1 MFSVQLE
8 KSLKESKIIN
18 SERTLVFYTKEYK
31 FNNEDI
37 KSIYND
43 NINSIDYIVPVQVDF
58 QNIIIDKAFNNPL
71 VLQTN
76 TNFLKSNNLLLNKD
90 IEFDKAVN
98 REYVII
104 GKDLQQKNNRNIL
117 MENGEHKIDAITYNY
132 LYSGYVIN
140 IVNDIKA
147 NRLEIVLNN
156 IDKNSQAKIINY
168 MQNTYDIEMG
178 YLPMDKVKSTIS
190 YYDGYIE
197 NAIKVT
203 IIIGLF
209 SVINIL
215 SILIMKF
222 DQEKRAIA
230 VRLALG
236 AREHN
241 FIIQKFIELFI
252 LFSLGSLA
260 AIVMLPT
267 IIDIINLNLSFISIY
282 FDMKVA
288 WLSMLINLALALGIS
303 LLFSIKLNYKKII
316 VNLKG

>member
-1 MFSVQLE
+1 MFSVQLDR
-8 KSLKESKIIN
+8 SLRESKIMN

-31 FNNEDI
+31 FTNEDI
-37 KSIYND
+37 ESIYND
-43 NINSIDYIVPVQVDF
+43 NIDSIDYIVPVQVDF
-58 QNIIIDKAFNNPL
+58 QNIIIDKTFKNTL
-71 VLQTN
+71 VMQTN
-76 TNFLKSNNLLLNKD
+76 TNFLKSNNLLLNKEVD
-90 IEFDKAVN
+90 FIKDSK
-98 REYVII
+98 REYILI
-104 GKDLQQKNNRNIL
+104 GKNLRQENNKNIL

-132 LYSGYVIN
+132 LYSDLAIN
-140 IVNDIKA
+140 IVENIKA
-147 NRLEIVLNN
+147 NRLEIVLNTM
-156 IDKNSQAKIINY
+156 DSSTKSKIINY

-267 IIDIINLNLSFISIY
+267 IIDVINLNLSFISIY

>member
-1 MFSVQLE
+1 
-8 KSLKESKIIN
+8 
-18 SERTLVFYTKEYK
+18 
-31 FNNEDI
+31 
-37 KSIYND
+37 
-43 NINSIDYIVPVQVDF
+43 
-58 QNIIIDKAFNNPL
+58 
-71 VLQTN
+71 
-76 TNFLKSNNLLLNKD
+76 
-90 IEFDKAVN
+90 
-98 REYVII
+98 
-104 GKDLQQKNNRNIL
+104 
-117 MENGEHKIDAITYNY
+117 
-132 LYSGYVIN
+132 
-140 IVNDIKA
+140 
-147 NRLEIVLNN
+147 
-156 IDKNSQAKIINY
+156 KIINY

-267 IIDIINLNLSFISIY
+267 IIDVINLNLSFISIY

-316 VNLKG
+316 VNLKGS